1 MDPQYYS
8 YILKLTVASLLGAL
22 IGIERDVHGRAAGL
36 RTHILVCLGSALFM
50 IISIET
56 ALNPVFKGTAD
67 PGRIAAQILTGIG
80 FIGAG
85 TILKEGFNVRG
96 LTTAASLWVTAGIGM
111 AVASGYFFIALYSTA
126 LAVITLMFIHLLEK
140 NFTKDTYRF
149 LIVEADD
156 SFDPTVL
163 IDLLKKHK
171 IKIITFSMKK
181 DYVEKT
187 VRLKIYA
194 KLFQSGPADKLSH
207 EILKELETPENT
219 IRSVRWDHQI

>member
-1 MDPQYYS
+1 MSVELGS
-8 YILKLTVASLLGAL
+8 YLSRLVVSALLGAL

-50 IISIET
+50 IISLET

-111 AVASGYFFIALYSTA
+111 SVAAGYYYIALFSTA
-126 LAVITLMFIHLLEK
+126 LAVITLMFIHFLEK
-140 NFTKDTYRF
+140 RFTKDTYRF

-156 SFDPTVL
+156 TFSPTLL

-171 IKIITFSMKK
+171 IKIITFSVKK
-181 DYVEKT
+181 DFVEKT
-187 VRLKIYA
+187 LRLKIYA

-207 EILKELETPENT
+207 EILRELENPENH
-219 IRSVRWDHQI
+219 IRSIRWDHQI